1 MLRPSGSILPLR
13 HQRVNGASME
23 SWPRRVAYTGS
34 RMQPS
39 GSRGTTDA
47 RNDAEVITLIAI
59 AHGTSHFF
67 QLMLPPLFPWLM
79 RDFSLS
85 YTQVGLLTT
94 TFFVISGIGQ
104 ALAGFAVDRIGA
116 VRVLLFGVAALVA
129 AALLLSVSS
138 SYTMLLATAALAG
151 TGNSIF
157 HPADFTI
164 LNHRVGQARLGHAFS
179 MHGLGGNLGWA
190 AAPVVMA
197 GLTSILGW
205 HAAAVAATVVGS
217 TVFAALW
224 LRRRTLQDQP
234 ESIATDHAS
243 AGAPAIAAGYFAF
256 LSSGPVWL
264 SFAFFLVTTMAFGIL
279 QNYAPAI
286 LSHVYGVSL
295 VLANSG
301 LTAYLLGSGAGMIV
315 GGFLAERGDRL
326 VAAALGF
333 AALMSAVLASG
344 AMPTL
349 ALWPLMTA
357 MGFGVG
363 MAGPGRDLLVRRAAT
378 SRFGRGS
385 FGRVYGF
392 VYSGLDTGQALSPV
406 LFGPLLDAGHFR
418 QALVAVALLQAS
430 GLVFAL
436 NVGRQVRSLSPLTPA
451 VTRT

>member
-1 MLRPSGSILPLR
+1 MA
-13 HQRVNGASME
+13 V
-23 SWPRRVAYTGS
+23 
-34 RMQPS
+34 
-39 GSRGTTDA
+39 
-47 RNDAEVITLIAI
+47 

-79 RDFSLS
+79 KDFSLS
-85 YTQVGLLTT
+85 YTQVGLLMT

-104 ALAGFAVDRIGA
+104 ALAGFAVDRVGA
-116 VRVLLFGVAALVA
+116 FRVLLFGVTALVLS
-129 AALLLSVSS
+129 ALMLSVSS

-190 AAPVVMA
+190 AAPMVMA
-197 GLTSILGW
+197 GLASTFGW
-205 HAAAVAATVVGS
+205 HTAGLAAGAVGIAVLGV
-217 TVFAALW
+217 LW
-224 LRRRTLQDQP
+224 LSRHTLQDP
-234 ESIATDHAS
+234 AKDVAADHAGT
-243 AGAPAIAAGYFAF
+243 ALATAATGYFAF

-295 VLANSG
+295 VLANAG
-301 LTAYLLGSGAGMIV
+301 LTAYLLGSGVGMIV

-333 AALMSAVLASG
+333 AAIMSTVLASG
-344 AMPTL
+344 AMPSL
-349 ALWPLMTA
+349 ALWPLMAA

-418 QALVAVALLQAS
+418 QALVAVALLQGS

-436 NVGRQVRSLSPLTPA
+436 NVGRQVRSLSPLNPA
-451 VTRT
+451 VTRTQVVGGGS

>member
-1 MLRPSGSILPLR
+1 MS
-13 HQRVNGASME
+13 
-23 SWPRRVAYTGS
+23 
-34 RMQPS
+34 QPVTAA
-39 GSRGTTDA
+39 RQDA
-47 RNDAEVITLIAI
+47 AVITLIAV

-79 RDFSLS
+79 KDFSLS
-85 YTQVGLLTT
+85 YTQAGLLMT
-94 TFFVISGIGQ
+94 TFFVISGVGQ
-104 ALAGFAVDRIGA
+104 ALAGFAVDRVGA
-116 VRVLLFGVAALVA
+116 FRVLLFGVTALVLS
-129 AALLLSVSS
+129 ALMLSVSS

-190 AAPVVMA
+190 AAPMVMA
-197 GLTSILGW
+197 GLASTLGW
-205 HAAAVAATVVGS
+205 HAAGLAAAAVGIAVLG
-217 TVFAALW
+217 ALW
-224 LRRRTLQDQP
+224 LSRRTLED
-234 ESIATDHAS
+234 ATEDVAADHAG
-243 AGAPAIAAGYFAF
+243 AIAPAVATGYFAF

-295 VLANSG
+295 VLANAG

-333 AALMSAVLASG
+333 AAIMSTVLASG
-344 AMPTL
+344 VMPSL
-349 ALWPLMTA
+349 ALWPLMAA

-418 QALVAVALLQAS
+418 HALIAVALLQGS

-436 NVGRQVRSLSPLTPA
+436 NVGRQVRALSPLRVASSP
-451 VTRT
+451 